1 MEYVFA
7 GMLFTLLVVL
17 ISTTTE
23 GTKGI
28 TNEYTSK
35 SGRTR
40 TAKKSR
46 EEHIV

>member
-1 MEYVFA
+1 MEIFIALCLVA
-7 GMLFTLLVVL
+7 ALLVL
-17 ISTTTE
+17 ITTTTE

-28 TNEYTSK
+28 TKEYTSK